1 MMEIFLGLY
10 ILIGFIVSCFT
21 WKAYIEDK
29 DEKKHVLPKW
39 VWRVLIIFFSLFW
52 FVFLIVYLIKR
63 DTP

>member
-1 MMEIFLGLY
+1 MVLEIFLALY
-10 ILIGFIVSCFT
+10 IIIGFIVSCFV

-39 VWRVLIIFFSLFW
+39 MWRTLIIVSSLFW

-63 DTP
+63 